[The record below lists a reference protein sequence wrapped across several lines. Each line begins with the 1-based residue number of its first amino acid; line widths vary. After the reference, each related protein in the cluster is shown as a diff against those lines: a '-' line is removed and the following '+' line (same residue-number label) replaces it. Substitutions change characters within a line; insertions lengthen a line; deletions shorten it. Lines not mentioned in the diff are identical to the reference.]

1 MRNRTGWVL
10 AALPLFTAVVFWT
23 SCNGFFVSG
32 SSLDHITLSPKAV
45 YLKVGETDNFTAS
58 GVTVDGTTSDITSS
72 ATWTT
77 GSSTIATVNAGVVT
91 AVAAGSTTIS
101 AAQSGVT
108 GTANITVGTQAL
120 NTTLN
125 VTPSNPTVI
134 AGQTVQLTATA
145 TFADGSTRD
154 FTSLVTWSSSNTAN
168 VTVSSAGLVSG
179 VTSGQSA
186 TITATIATATSS
198 ATGSV
203 TVTVQ

>member
-1 MRNRTGWVL
+1 MRNRTGSVL
-10 AALPLFTAVVFWT
+10 AALLLLTAVVFWS

-32 SSLDHITLSPKAV
+32 GSLDHITLSPTAV

-58 GVTVDGTTSDITSS
+58 AVTVDGTTSDVTSS

-77 GSSTIATVNAGVVT
+77 GASTIATVNAGLVT
-91 AVAAGSTTIS
+91 AVAAGSTTVS

-108 GTANITVGTQAL
+108 GTSDVTVGNQAL

-145 TFADGSTRD
+145 TFADGSTQD

-168 VTVSSAGLVSG
+168 ATVSSTGLVSG
-179 VTSGQSA
+179 VASGQTA

-203 TVTVQ
+203 TVSVQ